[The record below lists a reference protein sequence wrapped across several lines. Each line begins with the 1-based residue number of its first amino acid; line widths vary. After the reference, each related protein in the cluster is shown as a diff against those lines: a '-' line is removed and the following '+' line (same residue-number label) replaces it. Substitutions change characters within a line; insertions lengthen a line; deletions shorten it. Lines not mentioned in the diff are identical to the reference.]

1 MVTKSPEDEQSSW
14 KAELAPAIQISCES
28 HYGQEPKLPTFPWY
42 LDQASTPEV
51 REVLSRIT
59 FATKH
64 IVQAFSRE
72 MAAHLDKLAQQIQ
85 EKVRFKYCNQLDIV
99 SITRKVQEMKNPVQ
113 GDSRLTVRISKG
125 PRRTLGVHSRSSETA
140 GPGAGATVGLR
151 LDQLSV
157 QVEGEEQTSEV
168 FSTPPKELLSDL
180 TLERLLLPSVIVEKE
195 VELENGQRF
204 TLELSLKLAES
215 DRLEVLLAKLQRLEE
230 IQRATEG
237 EIVRQKGVL
246 EGIMSALDIKD
257 EPKRKKPGYHDRGC
271 EYCLL
276 F

>member
-42 LDQASTPEV
+42 LDQAPTPEV
-51 REVLSRIT
+51 REVLSRVT

-64 IVQAFSRE
+64 SVQAFSRE
-72 MAAHLDKLAQQIQ
+72 MAAHLDKLAQQVQ

-99 SITRKVQEMKNPVQ
+99 SITRKVQEMRNPVP

-125 PRRTLGVHSRSSETA
+125 SRKTLGVRSKSSETA
-140 GPGAGATVGLR
+140 GPGARATVGLR

-157 QVEGEEQTSEV
+157 HIEGDRQTAEV
-168 FSTPPKELLSDL
+168 FSTPPKEILSDL
-180 TLERLLLPSVIVEKE
+180 SLEKLMLASVVVEKE
-195 VELENGQRF
+195 VELESGEHF

-230 IQRATEG
+230 IQKATED
-237 EIVRQKGVL
+237 EIARLKGVL
-246 EGIMSALDIKD
+246 EGTMSALDIKD

-271 EYCLL
+271 EYCRL